1 MQNKASKTPAIR
13 LLWISALLVLAGLVL
28 ILAQFFG
35 DYALLVNGA
44 RRELRGWALTSGQ
57 LLRAAGYDWQP
68 ADEIFPAPTRLNL
81 THTTIILNQ
90 ARPVSI
96 QVGSEVRTLLS
107 AETLPANLLAE
118 AGLDWFPRDILL
130 WNSEPLRPDE
140 PLPPGEPLS
149 LEFVPAKKVVLQFA
163 AETLS
168 FFTQQETLGGALD
181 EAGISLRPEDAL
193 SQPLDSVLTAENTIS
208 VRLARE
214 INVRV
219 GGQQYSG
226 LSAAESVGGALRD
239 LGLPLQNLDYAE
251 PDESQPVPADGQ
263 VRIVRVSEE
272 ILLQTEETAYN
283 NSYEDDPEAELDTI
297 SVLVPGQ
304 IGLVV
309 TRDRLLLEDGVE
321 KTRQTDGPWKASDP
335 EDGVLGRGTK
345 VVVRTETINGETIEY
360 WRKVSVYATS
370 YKPSSQGGHTG
381 TASGIPLTKGIIAV
395 TLSWY
400 RGMKMQPVYVPGY
413 GRGIIADTGGGIPG
427 RYWID
432 LGFDD
437 NNYESWHF
445 WTTLYFLTPVSGFI
459 PVVLP

>member
-1 MQNKASKTPAIR
+1 MQNETPPKPKFYR
-13 LLWISALLVLAGLVL
+13 LLLPLLLVLAGIIL

-35 DYALLVNGA
+35 EFTLLVNGGKREA
-44 RRELRGWALTSGQ
+44 RALAFTSGQ
-57 LLRAAGYDWQP
+57 LLQAAGYSLQP
-68 ADEIFPAPTRLNL
+68 EDEIFPAPARLNL
-81 THTTIILNQ
+81 THRTIVLNQ
-90 ARPVSI
+90 ARPVTVR
-96 QVGSEVRTLLS
+96 VGDESTKILS
-107 AETLPANLLAE
+107 AETLPANLLAQ
-118 AGLDWFPRDILL
+118 AGLTWFPEDWLFWEGRRL
-130 WNSEPLRPDE
+130 NPTE
-140 PLPPGEPLS
+140 PLPPGADLQ
-149 LEFVPAKKVVLQFA
+149 LEFVPAKRVDLQF
-163 AETLS
+163 ETQTRV
-168 FFTQQETLGGALD
+168 FFTQQPTLGAALD
-181 EAGISLRPEDAL
+181 EAGIRLRPEDAL
-193 SQPLDSVLTAENTIS
+193 SQPTDTVLTAQNTVS

-214 INVRV
+214 MSIQV

-226 LSAAESVGGALRD
+226 LSAAESVGEALRD
-239 LGLPLQNLDYAE
+239 LGLPLQNLDYSQ
-251 PDESQPVPADGQ
+251 PDENQPVPADGQ
-263 VRIVRVSEE
+263 MRIVRVSEE

-283 NSYEDDPEAELDTI
+283 NSYADDPDAELDTI

-309 TRDRLLLEDGVE
+309 TRERLRLEDGVE
-321 KTRQTDGPWKASDP
+321 TGSRSDGPWKASDP

-370 YKPSSQGGHTG
+370 YKPSSQGGGTG

-395 TLSWY
+395 TRAWY
-400 RGMKMQPVYVPGY
+400 LGMKLQPVYVPGY

-437 NNYESWHF
+437 SNYESWHF
-445 WTTLYFLTPVSGFI
+445 WTTLYFLTPIPGYI